1 VTDGKAMPFPNRIP
15 LVIGVTGHRD
25 LLDADIGRLKQDV
38 AAVFERLKTDYL
50 GRDAETPMIV
60 LSALAEGADQLVAQV
75 ALDLGAALIAPL
87 PLPLSEY
94 RRDFVER
101 PIGADAIGAFERLLE
116 KAIATP
122 QMPLAPGNEAGD
134 IEKFGPKR
142 DLQYREANLFIA
154 RHCHVLIALW
164 DGDTS
169 DLAVGGTAEM
179 VAYKRNGIPLKI
191 SGSARAGI
199 DGIEIGPV
207 IHVLAPRHEAHP
219 RLHETGIHLFGH
231 FKGAP
236 PTGLAGRGLHL
247 AQEFLSHSHLFGF
260 LLSKRSSKP
269 TDEEARTLDAW
280 SDFNAL
286 STLTRRFNAEAA
298 KLDRAA
304 DGPAALATSLDRL
317 FEDPADK
324 ACLAAAKDRALAWS
338 PRWCAEYATAD
349 ILARQWQEQFWFDWK
364 VLFGLGFVAFACF
377 EVAAHLLPGHDYLLL
392 VYSVAIVGIFGFLL
406 RARVN
411 QHQEQFLDYRAL
423 AEALRVAIFWKLA
436 GFGIRSGPTQDAA
449 RRDGAIADAY
459 PIKQPSELAWVKTV
473 LQSLELLDTI
483 DGSVGKVRDL
493 DADAYKWIRR
503 VWVGGQR
510 RYFELKGEAY
520 SRKAERSEARS
531 LMLLLLSPIVA
542 AVIFVQYLGLIHFHL
557 PDWIR
562 LETRDLLI
570 FITGMVPGLAA
581 LMVGLSQ
588 QLALMAQAR
597 QYDRMRV
604 LFGRAHELLP
614 ETFDPASAPLLR
626 DLYYQLGVE
635 AINEHAEWV
644 SIYRQRPLRPPQA

>member
-25 LLDADIGRLKQDV
+25 LLDADIDRLKHDV
-38 AAVFERLKTDYL
+38 AAILVRLKTDYL
-50 GRDAETPMIV
+50 GRDGETPMIV

-75 ALDLGAALIAPL
+75 ALDLGAVLIAPL

-101 PIGADAIGAFERLLE
+101 PIGSGAIGAFERLLE

-122 QMPLAPGNEAGD
+122 QMPLAPGNEAAD
-134 IEKFGPKR
+134 IKKFGPKR

-207 IHVLAPRHEAHP
+207 IHVRAPRHEAHD
-219 RLHETGIHLFGH
+219 RRHETGIHPFGH
-231 FKGAP
+231 VKAP
-236 PTGLAGRGLHL
+236 PSTGLARKGLHL
-247 AQEFLSHSHLFGF
+247 AEEFLSHLLGF
-260 LLSKRSSKP
+260 ALPEPSSKP
-269 TDEEARTLDAW
+269 TDEETRTLDAW

-286 STLTRRFNAEAA
+286 IALTRRFNAEAA

-304 DGPAALATSLDRL
+304 DGPAALATSLDHL

-406 RARVN
+406 RARVK

-436 GFGIRSGPTQDAA
+436 GVGIRSGRTHGDA

-483 DGSVGKVRDL
+483 DGSVGKARDL
-493 DADAYKWIRR
+493 DADAYRWIRR

-520 SRKAERSEARS
+520 SREAERSEARS

-542 AVIFVQYLGLIHFHL
+542 AVIFAQYLDLIHFHL
-557 PDWIR
+557 PDWIK

-570 FITGMVPGLAA
+570 FITGMLPGLAA

-597 QYDRMRV
+597 QYDRMRM
-604 LFGRAHELLP
+604 LFGRAYELLP
-614 ETFDPASAPLLR
+614 EAFDPASAPLLR